1 MDYKETAAKLVELV
15 GGKDNIT
22 SVKHCMTRVR
32 FVLKDDSKAD
42 VAGTEKLKDVMKVIQ
57 NAGQYQVVVGAD
69 KVEELSS
76 EVSKL
81 TGIAEEAIVDEAAA
95 AEDTKKKKP
104 MDVIMDY
111 VVSIFIPIMPIFI
124 GGGIIKGL
132 LTLAVNVGILSADSG
147 VYTVYYAVADGFM
160 YFMPF
165 VLAYLAAKK
174 FGCNVVM
181 AIGIAAA
188 MFYPNLNAAITSEEG
203 LSFLGIPIAR
213 PSEFSSGMYYANN
226 VFAIILAVALLTF
239 VEKTAKKLIKNK
251 NLQTVLVPVLSLLIA
266 TPVTFCVF
274 GPLSTYIGN
283 GIAYVYQAIF
293 DISPILGGAVLGGIW
308 QIMIMFGMH
317 WSFVPLAVS
326 LFAANGVSTFD
337 AYACIGT
344 LCMEFIPLA
353 VAMKTKDK
361 ELRTECMSIFAAC
374 ILGTVVEPALYGVAL
389 RFKKTFAIGC
399 VGGAIGGALAALFGA
414 YSSAMTGLTIYT
426 IPLFIDCGLW
436 RILVPFV
443 IAVAFTMIMV
453 YTVGYSDKD
462 LEKERA
468 AA

>member
-1 MDYKETAAKLVELV
+1 MSYKETAEQLVEFV
-15 GGKDNIT
+15 GGKDNIE

-42 VAGTEKLKDVMKVIQ
+42 VVKTEKLKDVMKVIK

-69 KVEELSS
+69 KVDGITKAVS
-76 EVSKL
+76 EL
-81 TGIAEEAIVDEAAA
+81 TGISEEVIVDKAVVS
-95 AEDTKKKKP
+95 EDKKRKP

-124 GGGIIKGL
+124 GGGILKGL
-132 LTLAVNVGILSADSG
+132 LTLAVNVGLMSADAG
-147 VYTVYYAVADGFM
+147 VYTIYYAVADGFM

-165 VLAYLAAKK
+165 ILAYLAAKK
-174 FGCNVVM
+174 FGCNIVI
-181 AIGIAAA
+181 ALGIAAA

-203 LSFLGIPIAR
+203 LSFLGIAIAK
-213 PSEFSSGMYYANN
+213 PSEFSAGMYYANN

-239 VEKTAKKLIKNK
+239 VENTVKKLIKSK
-251 NLQTVLVPVLSLLIA
+251 NLQTVLVPLLSLVIV
-266 TPVTFCVF
+266 TPITFCVF
-274 GPLSTYIGN
+274 GPVSTYIGN
-283 GIAYVYQAIF
+283 GIAFVYQSIF
-293 DISPILGGAVLGGIW
+293 DISPILGGAILGGIW

-337 AYACIGT
+337 ACACIGT
-344 LCMEFIPLA
+344 LCMQFIPLA
-353 VAMKTKDK
+353 IAAKTKDK
-361 ELRTECMSIFAAC
+361 ELRTSCISIFAAC

-426 IPLFIDCGLW
+426 IPLFVDCGLW
-436 RILVPFV
+436 KILVPFA
-443 IAVAFTMIMV
+443 IAVTFTMIV
-453 YTVGYSDKD
+453 TYFFGYSDKD
-462 LEKERA
+462 LQKEKA
-468 AA
+468 AQ